1 MRSEKEMKRVNV
13 IISKEQHE
21 RIHAKGLNLSAIV
34 REALEDE
41 INAHTITLSVSDQT
55 KKLYMQL
62 FEETQFNDSEFEPYL
77 KNALNDFVEDLIEKR
92 QNRLKDIQKK
102 LKRK

>member
-1 MRSEKEMKRVNV
+1 MENEKEMKRVNV

-21 RIHAKGLNLSAIV
+21 KIHAKGLNLSAIV

-41 INAHTITLSVSDQT
+41 INAHTITLSVSEQT
-55 KKLYMQL
+55 QKLYMQL
-62 FEETQFNDSEFEPYL
+62 FEETQFSDSEFEPYL
-77 KNALNDFVEDLIEKR
+77 RQALNDFVDDLIEKK
-92 QNRLKDIQKK
+92 NNKLKNIQKK